1 MTALNTRTSLRRLAL
16 LLVLACMFWP
26 GRARATEVWFAP
38 TDNLARAGRLFN
50 QDFPRLFDEP
60 PAWNTDIDSF
70 QIAPF
75 YAEHATDEDLLRIAS
90 FLGRRRI
97 VLGAGVQPMQIDGEC
112 AGGEGRTRR
121 GGNLRIFQRLR
132 KLGLDIRYIGLDEP
146 LTFGHYASRGDRPCR
161 FPIDDVARRVAATI
175 SEIRQS
181 YPLARIV
188 DYEAPTIASVA
199 TWPAELAEWLDAYKR
214 ATGAAL
220 DAVAFDVD
228 WRVRWLDW
236 VRPGIEVAHS
246 KGVRAGMLL
255 TIAGPGT
262 SDAGAVASLRANI
275 QATEEARL
283 PLDLVIVACWT
294 PYPSHSLPA
303 SASDTLTSALDW
315 YLSQHGRGAR

>member
-1 MTALNTRTSLRRLAL
+1 
-16 LLVLACMFWP
+16 MFWP
-26 GRARATEVWFAP
+26 GRAQATEVWFAP
-38 TDNLARAGRLFN
+38 TDNLARAGKLFN

-60 PAWNTDIDSF
+60 PAWNTDIDLF

-90 FLGRRRI
+90 FLARRRI

-121 GGNLRIFQRLR
+121 GANLRIFQRLR

-146 LTFGHYASRGDRPCR
+146 LTFGHYASRGNRPCQ

-175 SEIRQS
+175 SEIREL

-214 ATGAAL
+214 ATGANL

-236 VRPGIEVAHS
+236 VRPGIRGCAQQGSSRRDAPHNRRTGDVGRRSGGKPESEYPGHRGSSATARSRH
-246 KGVRAGMLL
+246 RRLL
-255 TIAGPGT
+255 DAVPIPQLARVGFRHLDVGPGFGT
-262 SDAGAVASLRANI
+262 FPNTGVAPGEIL
-275 QATEEARL
+275 
-283 PLDLVIVACWT
+283 
-294 PYPSHSLPA
+294 
-303 SASDTLTSALDW
+303 
-315 YLSQHGRGAR
+315 